1 MAAAAKE
8 GWRAVA
14 PDLPGFGD
22 SPPDPPGTWEHHVE
36 AVERLRSGLGLEP
49 VVLVACTTGAG

>member
-1 MAAAAKE
+1 MRSAEA
-8 GWRAVA
+8 GWRGVA

-36 AVERLRSGLGLEP
+36 HVQRLAAGSGSRRWSSWP
-49 VVLVACTTGAG
+49 TTGAG